1 MKKSAIA
8 LACGLCSIAISGQAS
23 AQRFGEKLD
32 VAFSADRLFGITFS
46 NVTEERPGEP
56 DSQLD
61 TTRISF
67 GWGGRKVV
75 SPYEIPRAA
84 IDVFVADRLSLGGS
98 IGFANVSVDRN
109 DGRGY
114 PDYSTF
120 LFAPRVGYV
129 WGLSDSFSFW
139 LRGGL
144 SYHSAHDTDAN
155 ETGLG
160 LTLEPTF
167 VLTPV
172 EHFGIVFGPT
182 LDLDVTGDVD
192 NGPNRVARRNS
203 TFGLL
208 QVGIL
213 GWL

>member
-8 LACGLCSIAISGQAS
+8 FACGLCSIAISGQAS
-23 AQRFGEKLD
+23 AQKLGENLD

-46 NVTEERPGEP
+46 KVTTERPGDL
-56 DSQLD
+56 DSHVD
-61 TTRISF
+61 TTRFSF
-67 GWGGRKVV
+67 GWGGRSVV

-84 IDVFVADRLSLGGS
+84 IDVFVANRLSLGGS
-98 IGFANVSVDRN
+98 IGFANVSVDSN
-109 DGRGY
+109 DNRGN

-120 LFAPRVGYV
+120 LLAPRVGYV
-129 WGLSDSFSFW
+129 WGLSNTFSFW

-144 SYHSAHDTDAN
+144 SYHSAHDTDGN

-160 LTLEPTF
+160 LTFEPTF
-167 VLTPV
+167 VFTPV
-172 EHFGIVFGPT
+172 DHFGIVFGPT

-192 NGPNRVARRNS
+192 SGPNRVARRNT